1 MITTTPITLTF
12 SSFQSVN
19 PDSAAELDLLKQ
31 LGKTSSLRGK
41 HDKACGYYDQALA
54 QLAISE
60 DTLNQVEVHLL
71 YSQAMFNLGD
81 YDIVQ
86 DCDDAFCK
94 VHRKGAQWHSEQAI
108 KLLDTI
114 SGASNK
120 FAWFAM
126 FCFLIAYT
134 RLFKSLCLS
143 VCRHWVPF
151 SRIYEFLDVS
161 LHLYMR
167 ECRSVGPKVRNQLF
181 FITKFY

>member
-1 MITTTPITLTF
+1 MITTTLITLTF
-12 SSFQSVN
+12 SSFQSVT

-71 YSQAMFNLGD
+71 YSEAMFNLGD
-81 YDIVQ
+81 YDCVQ
-86 DCDDAFCK
+86 DCDDAFG
-94 VHRKGAQWHSEQAI
+94 RRGAQWHSEKAI

-120 FAWFAM
+120 FA
-126 FCFLIAYT
+126 
-134 RLFKSLCLS
+134 
-143 VCRHWVPF
+143 
-151 SRIYEFLDVS
+151 
-161 LHLYMR
+161 
-167 ECRSVGPKVRNQLF
+167 
-181 FITKFY
+181 